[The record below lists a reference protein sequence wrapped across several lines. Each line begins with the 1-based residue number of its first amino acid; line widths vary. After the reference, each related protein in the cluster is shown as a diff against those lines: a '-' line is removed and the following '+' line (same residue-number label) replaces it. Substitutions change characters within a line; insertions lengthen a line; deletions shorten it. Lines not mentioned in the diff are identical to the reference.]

1 VSGAPGRRLIYSL
14 AVSLDGYVAG
24 PAGEIDW
31 AAPDEQ
37 LHRFHNE
44 QMRAIDVQLCGRR
57 LYETMLYWETPSD
70 DEAPGGPEHEF
81 AEIWQSVPKLVFSST
96 LARVQGN
103 ATLAGEELAD
113 EIVRLRRQPGGG
125 DLALGGAELAASAIE
140 RDLVDEY
147 RPFVNP
153 VVLGGGTP
161 YLPPGVRLDLELLE
175 TRTFGSRVVYL
186 RYRRVRPGAS

>member
-1 VSGAPGRRLIYSL
+1 DRDRRPRRARRPLHRGARGGRRPADADRAAPAAREKLVSGAPGRRLIYSL

-70 DEAPGGPEHEF
+70 DEAP
-81 AEIWQSVPKLVFSST
+81 
-96 LARVQGN
+96 
-103 ATLAGEELAD
+103 
-113 EIVRLRRQPGGG
+113 
-125 DLALGGAELAASAIE
+125 
-140 RDLVDEY
+140 
-147 RPFVNP
+147 
-153 VVLGGGTP
+153 
-161 YLPPGVRLDLELLE
+161 
-175 TRTFGSRVVYL
+175 
-186 RYRRVRPGAS
+186 